1 MVKRRMAEKNARK
14 RENESEREREPEM
27 ALQLAHFFALNNV
40 MHANTWISDG
50 NQMGKHTTI
59 ILSAAANQGKWI
71 VSMNL
76 LKRFMWNCFHAS
88 QEIGQIMKCVSCESV
103 SMMSQIK
110 SAMMASLPCKNTQWR
125 NKTKQ
130 WVWIVALGFFV
141 MQLFNG
147 LDQCERENT
156 DDTKKKKQKIS
167 GESFTS
173 FE

>member
-1 MVKRRMAEKNARK
+1 
-14 RENESEREREPEM
+14 
-27 ALQLAHFFALNNV
+27 
-40 MHANTWISDG
+40 
-50 NQMGKHTTI
+50 MGKHTTI

-156 DDTKKKKQKIS
+156 DDTKKKTKNIRWKLHFVRVTIKKMHLMYIFCKWIANCALAPLIR
-167 GESFTS
+167 SFFIPRFSCLGKHFLNS
-173 FE
+173 FAVA